1 MKKVCILKRN
11 ENTVEE
17 NNYYINAIKKYGG
30 NPILIDDSN
39 INRLDECC
47 GILITGGYTKGS
59 LDDYLI
65 EYALKNNLPLLGICQ
80 GMQSMAMY
88 QSNLRLEEV
97 FNHYQKESYVHEVF
111 LTDSNFKKIVGK
123 DKIKVNSYHYQT
135 VRDSNFFSIVG
146 ISNDGLIEVVENK
159 NHPFQIGVQWHPE
172 RMLNYD
178 ETSNIIFQK
187 FIDNIR

>member
-1 MKKVCILKRN
+1 MKKVCILKIS
-11 ENTVEE
+11 ENTEKE

-97 FNHYQKESYVHEVF
+97 FHHHQKENYAHEVF

-187 FIDNIR
+187 FIDNSR

>member
-1 MKKVCILKRN
+1 MKKVCILKRS
-11 ENTVEE
+11 ENTEKE

-30 NPILIDDSN
+30 NPILIDVSN

-88 QSNLRLEEV
+88 QSNLRLEEI
-97 FNHYQKESYVHEVF
+97 FNHHQKESYVHEVF

-135 VRDSNFFSIVG
+135 VRGSNFFSIVG

>member
-1 MKKVCILKRN
+1 MKKVCILKRS
-11 ENTVEE
+11 ENTEKE

-97 FNHYQKESYVHEVF
+97 FNHHQKENYVHEVF

-135 VRDSNFFSIVG
+135 VRGSNFFSIVG

>member
-1 MKKVCILKRN
+1 MKKVCILKRS
-11 ENTVEE
+11 ENTEKE

-59 LDDYLI
+59 LDDCLI

-97 FNHYQKESYVHEVF
+97 FNHHQKEGYVHEVF
-111 LTDSNFKKIVGK
+111 LTHSNFKKIIGK

-135 VRDSNFFSIVG
+135 VRGSNFFSIVG

>member
-1 MKKVCILKRN
+1 MKKVCILKRS
-11 ENTVEE
+11 ENTEKE

-65 EYALKNNLPLLGICQ
+65 EYSLKNNLPLLGICQ

-135 VRDSNFFSIVG
+135 VRGSNFFSIVG

>member
-1 MKKVCILKRN
+1 MKKVCILKRS
-11 ENTVEE
+11 ENTEKE

-97 FNHYQKESYVHEVF
+97 FNHHQKENYVHEVF

-135 VRDSNFFSIVG
+135 VRGSNFFSIVG

-159 NHPFQIGVQWHPE
+159 NHSFQIGVQWHPE

-178 ETSNIIFQK
+178 ETSNTIFQK

>member
-1 MKKVCILKRN
+1 MKKVCILKRS
-11 ENTVEE
+11 ENTEKE

-88 QSNLRLEEV
+88 QSNLRLEEI
-97 FNHYQKESYVHEVF
+97 FNHHQKESYVHEVF

-135 VRDSNFFSIVG
+135 VRGSNFFSIVG